1 MCKPLAGDADTLEL
15 AQGVYAPV
23 ARWPLIVGSQKPY
36 GVFGLIDRKY
46 LDPNCDRTENC
57 NDTSKD
63 NEFQWNGD
71 DLLKR
76 VGRGT
81 RNVAR

>member
-23 ARWPLIVGSQKPY
+23 GRWPLIVGSQKPLRS
-36 GVFGLIDRKY
+36 VRSDDRKY

-57 NDTSKD
+57 NDTSQD
-63 NEFQWNGD
+63 NESQWNGD